1 MIGGPADGAEQV
13 PQFGLD
19 AFSLAGR
26 TAIVSG
32 GSDGIGRMIAHGFAD
47 AGASVV
53 VSARGEEKIE
63 RVVAEIR
70 AKGHEAIGVRAD
82 ATDPDD
88 ARALAA
94 AAIERFGQIDVLMN
108 VVGGSQGPTFNRG
121 PLLEITKQDF
131 NEAFNVN
138 VTSAFLCAQ
147 AVVPSMLERGKGVVV
162 NMASI
167 GARDYRL
174 PETGMSVYNMTKAA
188 VMHLTRSMAKEW
200 APAVRVNCIN
210 AGHFITPRR
219 ARTESPERRARS
231 LAEIEIGR
239 FGEPQD
245 IAAAAVFIASDAG
258 AFFNGAYLDLHGGT

>member
-1 MIGGPADGAEQV
+1 
-13 PQFGLD
+13 
-19 AFSLAGR
+19 
-26 TAIVSG
+26 
-32 GSDGIGRMIAHGFAD
+32 
-47 AGASVV
+47 
-53 VSARGEEKIE
+53 
-63 RVVAEIR
+63 
-70 AKGHEAIGVRAD
+70 
-82 ATDPDD
+82 
-88 ARALAA
+88 
-94 AAIERFGQIDVLMN
+94 MN

-147 AVVPSMLERGKGVVV
+147 AVVPAMLERGKGVVI

-200 APAVRVNCIN
+200 APNIRVNCIN

-219 ARTESPERRARS
+219 ARTEQPERRARS

-258 AFFNGAYLDLHGGT
+258 AFFNGSYLDLHGGT

>member
-1 MIGGPADGAEQV
+1 MTGGPADGAEQV
-13 PQFGLD
+13 PQFGLE

-53 VSARGEEKIE
+53 VSARGEEKIV

-82 ATDPDD
+82 ATDPGD
-88 ARALAA
+88 ARALAT

-121 PLLEITKQDF
+121 PLLEITKRDF

-138 VTSAFLCAQ
+138 V
-147 AVVPSMLERGKGVVV
+147 
-162 NMASI
+162 
-167 GARDYRL
+167 
-174 PETGMSVYNMTKAA
+174 
-188 VMHLTRSMAKEW
+188 
-200 APAVRVNCIN
+200 
-210 AGHFITPRR
+210 
-219 ARTESPERRARS
+219 RARS
-231 LAEIEIGR
+231 SARKRSSPRCLSGGR
-239 FGEPQD
+239 
-245 IAAAAVFIASDAG
+245 ASSSIWRASARATTACRRRG
-258 AFFNGAYLDLHGGT
+258 